1 MDKKWIIAAFIAIF
15 ALSSCLEKEVYQGP
29 EEDEKEFNDFDFS
42 TVQSATSL
50 EVSYANSGVKANVYF
65 EVYDEIPVEQDE
77 YTYTKKTN
85 VTPLFAAYTADN
97 SVYKGTIDLPAY
109 LQKVYIYTPAF
120 FAQTLIEADV
130 TNGSIQASD
139 SAPAKEA
146 ETRTTPTLREYD
158 SYMATIFGVSFLLVL
173 VFYILLWIINAIA
186 SGGFAML
193 LLFIVSIVYTV
204 AALGCSAVIYRNLT
218 AEPKPETM
226 ETVVEV

>member
-109 LQKVYIYTPAF
+109 LQKVYIYTVLTASF
-120 FAQTLIEADV
+120 F
-130 TNGSIQASD
+130 
-139 SAPAKEA
+139 
-146 ETRTTPTLREYD
+146 TTCKILP
-158 SYMATIFGVSFLLVL
+158 ATIPITNPV
-173 VFYILLWIINAIA
+173 
-186 SGGFAML
+186 
-193 LLFIVSIVYTV
+193 TV
-204 AALGCSAVIYRNLT
+204 PATRRKKL
-218 AEPKPETM
+218 
-226 ETVVEV
+226 

>member
-158 SYMATIFGVSFLLVL
+158 SYMATSFRETPGK
-173 VFYILLWIINAIA
+173 YQ
-186 SGGFAML
+186 G
-193 LLFIVSIVYTV
+193 
-204 AALGCSAVIYRNLT
+204 T
-218 AEPKPETM
+218 AGKRG
-226 ETVVEV
+226 

>member
-139 SAPAKEA
+139 KPGPHLLSGSM
-146 ETRTTPTLREYD
+146 T
-158 SYMATIFGVSFLLVL
+158 ATWRLP
-173 VFYILLWIINAIA
+173 
-186 SGGFAML
+186 SGKL
-193 LLFIVSIVYTV
+193 PVNIKV
-204 AALGCSAVIYRNLT
+204 T
-218 AEPKPETM
+218 AGKRG
-226 ETVVEV
+226 

>member
-50 EVSYANSGVKANVYF
+50 EVSYANRGVKANVYF

-85 VTPLFAAYTADN
+85 VTPLFAAYN

-109 LQKVYIYTPAF
+109 FKKYI
-120 FAQTLIEADV
+120 
-130 TNGSIQASD
+130 SI
-139 SAPAKEA
+139 
-146 ETRTTPTLREYD
+146 LRH
-158 SYMATIFGVSFLLVL
+158 SLRKPLLKQ
-173 VFYILLWIINAIA
+173 
-186 SGGFAML
+186 M
-193 LLFIVSIVYTV
+193 
-204 AALGCSAVIYRNLT
+204 
-218 AEPKPETM
+218 
-226 ETVVEV
+226 

>member
-120 FAQTLIEADV
+120 FA
-130 TNGSIQASD
+130 
-139 SAPAKEA
+139 
-146 ETRTTPTLREYD
+146 
-158 SYMATIFGVSFLLVL
+158 
-173 VFYILLWIINAIA
+173 
-186 SGGFAML
+186 
-193 LLFIVSIVYTV
+193 
-204 AALGCSAVIYRNLT
+204 
-218 AEPKPETM
+218 
-226 ETVVEV
+226 